1 MPDEQMHQTG
11 MNIRKEIFGAEVV
24 ERRMSS
30 AGEFG
35 APLQKFINQ
44 YAYGEIWGREA
55 LPRKMRSLLAIAMM
69 CAANRPHELRI
80 HLRGAIT
87 NGCTQGRDPRG
98 AAAGRDLLRHP
109 RVARR
114 AQHGDGSVC
123 GDERLT
129 RPRVRAALP
138 AMLWLPALAA
148 PAPAS
153 SRSSRRF
160 NPAR

>member
-35 APLQKFINQ
+35 APLQKLINQ

-55 LPRKMRSLLAIAMM
+55 LPRKMRSLLTIAMM

-87 NGCTQGRDPRG
+87 NGCSREEIQE
-98 AAAGRDLLRHP
+98 ALLQ
-109 RVARR
+109 VAIY
-114 AQHGDGSVC
+114 C
-123 GDERLT
+123 GI
-129 RPRVRAALP
+129 
-138 AMLWLPALAA
+138 
-148 PAPAS
+148 PAS
-153 SRSSRRF
+153 LDAHNMAMEVF
-160 NPAR
+160 AEVK